1 MSSVI
6 LVDNKTTPAIDTIE
20 LDAVLGDSHPKEAE
34 GTESPVERGVD
45 MTDHC
50 RRKPDTL
57 ELEAIISDIRPTN
70 EGIDL
75 SRVAL
80 ARDALTRINREG
92 TLVTVVT
99 GLETYENMQLRR
111 LNFVRS
117 LELGNALQFQATF
130 RQVRIVDTLRVKV
143 ARGQKP
149 TGTKATAKPDPQQ
162 EKKSKSLLKEHLPGA
177 IEKGKKLLGV
187 S

>member
-6 LVDNKTTPAIDTIE
+6 LVDNKTSPAIDTIE
-20 LDAVLGDSHPKEAE
+20 LDAVLGDSHPKESE
-34 GTESPVERGVD
+34 GTESPVERGAD

-50 RRKPDTL
+50 RPKPDGL
-57 ELEAIISDIRPTN
+57 ELEAIISDVRNTN

-75 SRVAL
+75 ARVAR

-99 GLETYENMQLRR
+99 GLGEPYENMQLRK

-130 RQVRIVDTLRVKV
+130 KQVKIVDTLRVKV
-143 ARGQKP
+143 ARGKKP
-149 TGTKATAKPDPQQ
+149 TGTKATAPPDPEQA
-162 EKKSKSLLKEHLPGA
+162 KKVRSSIARDGVKALKKRFG
-177 IEKGKKLLGV
+177 G